1 MTIDLKEHV
10 EGKSDITALIEV
22 PHAEVNDRIAEG
34 YVVMEDKIYAKST
47 IMCKREV
54 LSDYVAEA
62 METARRTAVLGEA
75 TLKEAEP

>member
-47 IMCKREV
+47 IMCKRALVEG
-54 LSDYVAEA
+54 
-62 METARRTAVLGEA
+62 ME
-75 TLKEAEP
+75 